1 MSESILDTIKKLLGA
16 APEYTPFDADLI
28 VHINTYIR
36 VLNQLGVGSESF
48 EITSNAETW
57 SDFLG
62 DDTALFAQV
71 KSYLYGKVRLIF
83 DPPTSSIVLQA
94 LKEATDENEWRIIEY
109 ADQKRREAGED
120 E

>member
-1 MSESILDTIKKLLGA
+1 MNESILDTIKKLLGA
-16 APEYTPFDADLI
+16 APAYTPFDEDIL
-28 VHINTYIR
+28 VHINTYLR
-36 VLNQLGVGSESF
+36 SLNQLGVGSNSF
-48 EITSNAETW
+48 TVSSDVETW

-62 DDTALFAQV
+62 EDTALFAQV
-71 KSYLYGKVRLIF
+71 KSYLYGKVKLVF

>member
-1 MSESILDTIKKLLGA
+1 MNESILDTIKKLLGA
-16 APEYTPFDADLI
+16 GPDYTPFDEDLI

-48 EITSNAETW
+48 EITSNAEAW

-62 DDTALFAQV
+62 DDTVLFAQV

-120 E
+120 D

>member
-1 MSESILDTIKKLLGA
+1 MNESILNTIKKLLGA
-16 APEYTPFDADLI
+16 GPDYTPFDEDLI

-48 EITSNAETW
+48 EITSNVETW

-62 DDTALFAQV
+62 DDMVLFAQV